1 MDKPTINGNRMT
13 IPSDLNYLAAVDEF
27 VEGKIRSFGVADSDI
42 ADIAISVSELIN
54 NAVTHGNKSD
64 RSKQVEI
71 EVGRADGS
79 VVISV
84 TDQGGGFNPDKIDD
98 PRKKEN
104 LLKEAGRGMFI
115 VESLMDKVD
124 ISLTTDGTRITITK
138 SLH

>member
-27 VEGKIRSFGVADSDI
+27 VEGKIRGYGVADSAV

-54 NAVTHGNKSD
+54 NAVTHGNKND
-64 RSKQVEI
+64 NSKHVEI
-71 EVGRADGS
+71 EIRKADGN
-79 VVISV
+79 VIVSV
-84 TDQGGGFNPDKIDD
+84 TDQGGGFNPNKIDD

-115 VESLMDKVD
+115 VENLMDKVEVA
-124 ISLTTDGTRITITK
+124 LTSDGTRITITK
-138 SLH
+138 SIN